1 MYLTINEENYE
12 MSTKLIVAKKIESK
26 FKLTIMQIFQK
37 LDSAMIDELL
47 DMVLIT
53 ISKENDQAL
62 RTAIFETLDYLDLFA
77 YVQEVIVRIMF
88 SGTPEQNEK
97 KLQKL
102 QGDEVMKD
110 SIREILGMN
119 SPSTGSN

>member
-1 MYLTINEENYE
+1 MYLTINDAKYE

-53 ISKENDQAL
+53 IAKENDTAL
-62 RTAIFETLDYLDLFA
+62 RNDIFETLDYLDLFA

-102 QGDEVMKD
+102 QGDEAMKN
-110 SIREILGMN
+110 SIREILGMDSASIGN
-119 SPSTGSN
+119 N